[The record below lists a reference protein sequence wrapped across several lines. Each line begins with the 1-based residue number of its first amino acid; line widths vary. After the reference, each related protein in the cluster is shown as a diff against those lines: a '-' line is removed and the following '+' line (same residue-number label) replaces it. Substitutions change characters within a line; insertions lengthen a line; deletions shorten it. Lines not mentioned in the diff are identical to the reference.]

1 MALHLT
7 KSSNSVI
14 PAQAGIHFNLLHII
28 QPPTIQSLKMDT
40 RVREYDGV
48 VNFDDQISFVRSCY
62 LMLYSIRSSFFVVL
76 AAILLSCAFIGDSF
90 AAKKIDAAKEDLGDL
105 QERIQS
111 LKKELDNN
119 QAAHKDAAD
128 ALKDSETAISQAN
141 KKLFEINQKQKQN
154 KNTLVSLKKESLN
167 LNEKLS
173 AQQKQLSSLIKQQY
187 VHGNQ
192 SYTKLLL
199 QNKNPSQISRDIQ
212 YYSYIAK
219 AHAKLIDEMQ
229 GSLVKV
235 KTLNSETAATLQT
248 VADLKA
254 KQLAERKALEQQK
267 QEKSKVV
274 KSLSSQITAQRNE
287 IKKLKRDEQNLSN
300 LVERLAKIVAKA
312 PKKVVKRKAESKIT
326 ASKKP
331 DDSQTKATSQTIAKN
346 EETPSNTYA
355 GSSFAALKGKLN
367 LPVRGDV
374 TNRFG
379 SSRSDTGV
387 SWKGL
392 FIRAAEGSDVKSV
405 ASGRVVFADWMR
417 GFGNL
422 IIVDHGSGYMSLYG
436 NNQAVLRQ
444 VGDEVSAGDP
454 IAAVGNSGGNE
465 SNGLYYELRR
475 ASKPFDPLS
484 WSVIR

>member
-1 MALHLT
+1 MVKLSRT
-7 KSSNSVI
+7 SIV
-14 PAQAGIHFNLLHII
+14 
-28 QPPTIQSLKMDT
+28 
-40 RVREYDGV
+40 
-48 VNFDDQISFVRSCY
+48 FVA
-62 LMLYSIRSSFFVVL
+62 F
-76 AAILLSCAFIGDSF
+76 ILLNGVLIGNAF

-105 QERIQS
+105 QQKIQA

-141 KKLFEINQKQKQN
+141 KKLFEINQKQQQN
-154 KNTLVSLKKESLN
+154 KSTLVSLKKESLT
-167 LNEKLS
+167 LNEKL
-173 AQQKQLSSLIKQQY
+173 AKQQKQLSSLITQQY

-219 AHAKLIDEMQ
+219 AHAKLIDDMQ
-229 GSLVKV
+229 ASLVKV
-235 KTLNSETAATLQT
+235 KALNNETAATLHA

-254 KQLAERKALEQQK
+254 KQLAERKELVQQK

-274 KSLSSQITAQRNE
+274 KSLSSQIAAQRNQ

-300 LVERLAKIVAKA
+300 LVQRLAKIVAKK
-312 PKKVVKRKAESKIT
+312 PLKKVVNRKAIT
-326 ASKKP
+326 KKS
-331 DDSQTKATSQTIAKN
+331 DDSATKPNQTIAKN
-346 EETPSNTYA
+346 EETPINAYA
-355 GSSFAALKGKLN
+355 GSNFSALKGKLN

-379 SSRSDTGV
+379 ASRADTGV

-392 FIRAAEGSDVKSV
+392 FIRASEGSEVKSV

-436 NNQAVLRQ
+436 NNQAVLKQ
-444 VGDEVSAGDP
+444 VGDEVDAGDN

>member
-1 MALHLT
+1 MVKFSRTSIVFVAVLLLNFAL
-7 KSSNSVI
+7 
-14 PAQAGIHFNLLHII
+14 
-28 QPPTIQSLKMDT
+28 
-40 RVREYDGV
+40 
-48 VNFDDQISFVRSCY
+48 
-62 LMLYSIRSSFFVVL
+62 
-76 AAILLSCAFIGDSF
+76 IGNTF

-105 QERIQS
+105 QQKIQA

-141 KKLFEINQKQKQN
+141 KKLFEINQKQQQN
-154 KNTLVSLKKESLN
+154 KSTLVSLKKESFT
-167 LNEKLS
+167 LNEKL
-173 AQQKQLSSLIKQQY
+173 AKQQKQLSSLITQQY

-229 GSLVKV
+229 ASLVKV
-235 KTLNSETAATLQT
+235 KALNNVTAATLQA

-254 KQLAERKALEQQK
+254 KQLAERKELVQQK

-274 KSLSSQITAQRNE
+274 KSLSSQIAAQRNQ

-300 LVERLAKIVAKA
+300 LVQRLAKIVAKKP
-312 PKKVVKRKAESKIT
+312 PKKILNRKTIT
-326 ASKKP
+326 KKS
-331 DDSQTKATSQTIAKN
+331 DDSATKSNSQTIAKN
-346 EETPSNTYA
+346 EETPTNAYA
-355 GSSFAALKGKLN
+355 GSNFSALKGKLN

-392 FIRAAEGSDVKSV
+392 FIRANEGSDVKSV

-436 NNQAVLRQ
+436 NNQAVLKQ
-444 VGDEVSAGDP
+444 VGDEVDAGDN